1 MIKYPQPIPFSPT
14 QEDLDRLVTALTPE
28 HQAKADKKAKWD
40 ESEQVAKLISWDR
53 DHSVR
58 YLFKDLFSSSNI
70 GIKNAAISFLVSALI
85 VPLRTLFFPFRL
97 LVRLVLIPSRPARPI
112 NNRTPGRFTP
122 LHLEA
127 GAIRRFDD
135 IVDAVFI
142 YEKAYDDRPAEAGP
156 DRNEDIK
163 KSYLEEAL
171 LEQCAQISSRMVEP
185 EIYAHNRRQAAT
197 SAASDR
203 RRSHLT
209 NKCGVKFKKRMAF
222 ITPTKRK
229 YASYSQKASGAKQQ
243 RTAEIRGWKK
253 LIADSGSFFP
263 SAFRYEY
270 HDVDA
275 KPHTVLITFD
285 LSSISLKIAR
295 LEARQMEREYLINP
309 DYDYLPDEE
318 TGSFERT
325 PQEER
330 WREFLDYLIREKLH
344 ECPVSLKEVPVRAV
358 SWTLDVE
365 FGDYEVHVGD
375 DQTGPLGDKL
385 STMVGRLIA

>member
-28 HQAKADKKAKWD
+28 HQAKADKKAEWD

-142 YEKAYDDRPAEAGP
+142 YEKAYDDRLRPAQTETKTS
-156 DRNEDIK
+156 RRVILRRRCSSSVR
-163 KSYLEEAL
+163 KSAPGWLNPKYTHT
-171 LEQCAQISSRMVEP
+171 IGDKPPPV
-185 EIYAHNRRQAAT
+185 RQAT
-197 SAASDR
+197 E
-203 RRSHLT
+203 
-209 NKCGVKFKKRMAF
+209 G
-222 ITPTKRK
+222 
-229 YASYSQKASGAKQQ
+229 
-243 RTAEIRGWKK
+243 
-253 LIADSGSFFP
+253 
-263 SAFRYEY
+263 
-270 HDVDA
+270 
-275 KPHTVLITFD
+275 
-285 LSSISLKIAR
+285 
-295 LEARQMEREYLINP
+295 EAI
-309 DYDYLPDEE
+309 
-318 TGSFERT
+318 
-325 PQEER
+325 
-330 WREFLDYLIREKLH
+330 
-344 ECPVSLKEVPVRAV
+344 
-358 SWTLDVE
+358 
-365 FGDYEVHVGD
+365 
-375 DQTGPLGDKL
+375 
-385 STMVGRLIA
+385 